1 VDPFALFGAYM
12 EVTGVPRLEHAA
24 SPDPALRGKTLGLI
38 NGSSWITLWSSWFGR
53 RLLPGV
59 KLVNAG
65 NEAVQLSFMA
75 AHRRG
80 DPVPPDAN
88 IKAFARTAVDL
99 VSLYPVDAILITC
112 STMNRAWPAV
122 QEAVHPWGV
131 PVVQID
137 QPMME
142 RAVAAGRRILVV
154 ATHGPT
160 VENTRALLQ
169 ETAKAKGV
177 SVEVECAITEEAFH
191 LLGEGDIRGHNDA
204 IARLLRGR
212 LGGETGQQAG
222 GRFDAV
228 VLAQLSMSI
237 FALSFPDP
245 VASFGVPVLTSGE
258 EGFRRAGEVLRAAPG
273 RAPRC

>member
-1 VDPFALFGAYM
+1 VDPFALFSAYM
-12 EVTGVPRLEHAA
+12 EVTGVPRLEHAE
-24 SPDPALRGKTLGLI
+24 STDPGLRGKTLGLI

-53 RLLPGV
+53 KLLPGV

-80 DPVPPDAN
+80 EPVPPAAN
-88 IKAFARTAVDL
+88 IQAFARTAVDL
-99 VSLYPVDAILITC
+99 VSLHPVDAILITC

-122 QEAVHPWGV
+122 QEAVRPWEV

-142 RAVAAGRRILVV
+142 SAVAAGKRILAV

-160 VENTRALLQ
+160 VDNTRALLQ
-169 ETAKAKGV
+169 ETAEARGA

-191 LLGEGDIRGHNDA
+191 LLGNGDIRGHNEA
-204 IARLLRGR
+204 IANLLRGR
-212 LGGETGQQAG
+212 LRGGG
-222 GRFDAV
+222 FDAV
-228 VLAQLSMSI
+228 VLAQLSMSV
-237 FALSFPDP
+237 FALSFPD
-245 VASFGVPVLTSGE
+245 AIGAFGVPVLTSGE
-258 EGFRRAGEVLRAAPG
+258 EGFRRAGEVLRTAAGKSRRP
-273 RAPRC
+273 